1 MVNFFRHLAKLTW
14 LEIKIFLRE
23 PMGAIGSVLV
33 PVAVFVVL
41 GRLTGRSQAQNAI
54 LVGGDLPVFVVL
66 LLAIGAVLSLMTIIA
81 VYREG
86 GILKRLKATPLSPL
100 VILGSQVIA
109 KLVLTSV
116 TLGLLVL
123 AGRKFY
129 SGPPPPAPLSFLLG
143 LLLVVMA
150 LLSLGFVLASLIRT
164 ARFAQPLG
172 SIILYTLL
180 ALSGLFFPLERLP
193 EGWRL
198 AAQISPLT
206 HGVGLLRALWA
217 GESWSSQWVAAVVLV
232 LFMVACSTLSRRVF
246 RWE

>member
-1 MVNFFRHLAKLTW
+1 MVNFFRHLTKLTW

-33 PVAVFVVL
+33 PVALFVIL
-41 GRLTGRSQAQNAI
+41 GRVTGRPQSRVAI
-54 LVGGDLPVFVVL
+54 FAGGDLPVFVVM

-100 VILGSQVIA
+100 VILGAQVVA

-180 ALSGLFFPLERLP
+180 SFSGLFFPLEKLP
-193 EGWRL
+193 ESWQL
-198 AAQISPLT
+198 VAQASPLT

-217 GESWSSQWVAAVVLV
+217 GDSWSSQWVAVVVLV
-232 LFMVACSTLSRRVF
+232 VFMVACTTLSRRVF